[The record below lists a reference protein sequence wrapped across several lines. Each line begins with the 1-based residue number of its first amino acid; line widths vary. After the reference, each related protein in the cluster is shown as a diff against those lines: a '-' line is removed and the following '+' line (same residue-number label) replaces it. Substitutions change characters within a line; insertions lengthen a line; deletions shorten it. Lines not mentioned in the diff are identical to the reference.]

1 MKSKSLF
8 LIAIIFMLS
17 VSFVFAQNNLDDVKL
32 FQNFL
37 RDAPIA
43 KTLFVN
49 GGLAYSSYDGRSDL
63 DIAAQGAYPINEK
76 LHVDAALGFRSSS
89 FDDIEFG
96 GEKIEVDGES
106 GLQDLYVGARYNVM
120 PGKTNVSAG
129 GYVTLPIGEEKV
141 GYGSLN
147 FGGYGSL
154 RHPLDN
160 GMVITGTFGLDFI
173 EVTTVDINYV
183 TGETSEDSEYET
195 SITLAGGAIYPINE
209 QMAAVGELMLRTE
222 YDYMMLS
229 GGVDY
234 TLEMGSRVRGALGI
248 GLDDGAPDLMFMV
261 SFLHFFN
268 K

>member
-1 MKSKSLF
+1 MKSKSLI
-8 LIAIIFMLS
+8 LIVTISILS
-17 VSFVFAQNNLDDVKL
+17 VSFVFAQNPLDDVKL

-43 KTLFVN
+43 KTLFIN
-49 GGLAYSSYDGRSDL
+49 GGLDYSSYDGSSSL
-63 DIAAQGAYPINEK
+63 DIGAQGAYPLNDK
-76 LHVDAALGFRSSS
+76 LHIDAALGFSSRS
-89 FDDIEFG
+89 FDDIKVG
-96 GEKIEVDGES
+96 GQTIEVDGES

-120 PGKTNVSAG
+120 PGKTNISAG
-129 GYVTLPIGEEKV
+129 GYATLPIGEEKV

-173 EVTTVDINYV
+173 EVTTEDFDWE
-183 TGETSEDSEYET
+183 TGESSEDTEYET

-248 GLDDGAPDLMFMV
+248 GLDDGAPDLMFKV
-261 SFLHFFN
+261 SFLHFF
-268 K
+268 